1 MAQLFSLGIT
11 TFYVTRTT
19 YLHSGLA
26 SSSRDAWQQAI
37 EEAGF
42 PTVLE
47 PTLDLRRDTGFR
59 PTTYKEQATGYE
71 FYLEPAAGILE
82 AYPHITEQVGSRD
95 MCATFRWGGDLAEC
109 AAAISSAA
117 VLTKLADGIYFYP
130 DDDIIRTAADVVEA
144 TREELASI

>member
-1 MAQLFSLGIT
+1 MSLE
-11 TFYVTRTT
+11 
-19 YLHSGLA
+19 LHIFIQDSQVP
-26 SSSRDAWQQAI
+26 SRDAWQQAI

-59 PTTYKEQATGYE
+59 PTTYKDQATGYE
-71 FYLEPAAGILE
+71 FYLEPAASILE

-95 MCATFRWGGDLAEC
+95 MCATFRWGGDLVEC

-130 DDDIIRTAADVVEA
+130 DDDIIRTAADAVEA
-144 TREELASI
+144 TREELSSI